1 MFLNNTFTE
10 VLIAMLL
17 NIKSVKRLIKVFFN
31 LSKRANIMQNRKIFD
46 ILICFL
52 EDPVSE
58 VPLD

>member
-1 MFLNNTFTE
+1 MFLIKTFTE